1 KVLVTGGYSNSGFQ
15 SSAELYDPST
25 GTFSTTGSMSVGR
38 YIHTA
43 TLLGN
48 GKVLITGGYSNS
60 GSQSNAELYDPSTG
74 TFSTTGSMNSA
85 RYAHTATLLANG
97 NVLVTGGPCDDGK
110 TAEIYAASENRPPVA
125 SCKDVTV

>member
-1 KVLVTGGYSNSGFQ
+1 MKVGSDDHPAGIVCRCKGLLTGGNWNRRSH
-15 SSAELYDPST
+15 SS
-25 GTFSTTGSMSVGR
+25 
-38 YIHTA
+38 
-43 TLLGN
+43 
-48 GKVLITGGYSNS
+48 
-60 GSQSNAELYDPSTG
+60 AELYDPSTG